1 MTEQHRAT
9 ESEWYC
15 LKARTCGDKADQVAY
30 STIHELLNRIE
41 ALEREV
47 AMTELR
53 ATNADARP
61 TVKAPITRDRD
72 ETGDY
77 IIIHDVSPSTSS
89 LVKRVACAIYPDGS
103 GDGFCEEARDAIREV
118 AAWLREQYG
127 PIVSQSAMRLEQEAE
142 R

>member
-1 MTEQHRAT
+1 MTNQHRAT
-9 ESEWYC
+9 DSEWYC

-41 ALEREV
+41 ALE
-47 AMTELR
+47 A
-53 ATNADARP
+53 AQPNHPAKPD
-61 TVKAPITRDRD
+61 
-72 ETGDY
+72 
-77 IIIHDVSPSTSS
+77 SS

-103 GDGFCEEARDAIREV
+103 GDRFCAEARDAIREV

-127 PIVSQSAMRLEQEAE
+127 PIVSQSAMRLEREAK